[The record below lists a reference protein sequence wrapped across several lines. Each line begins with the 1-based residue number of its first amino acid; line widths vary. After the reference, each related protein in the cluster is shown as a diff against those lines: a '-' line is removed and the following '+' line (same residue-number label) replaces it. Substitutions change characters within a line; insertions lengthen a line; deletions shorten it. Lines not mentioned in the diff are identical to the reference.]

1 MSAILLRS
9 NTFSISY
16 FKLSQATLKKYKM
29 NYKKIYLLVLALGLP
44 ILAQAQQTPAN
55 KQTKSVLIM
64 NATAHLGN
72 GKVIENSALGFENG
86 KITLIADATVIRLAA
101 GAYDVTINA
110 AGKHVYPGFIAPNST
125 LGLVEID
132 AVKSSDDEDEIG
144 AMKPHVRS
152 IIAYTADSK
161 VIETVR
167 PNGIL
172 MAQIT
177 PRGGVISGTSS
188 IVQLD
193 AWHWKDA
200 LVKENDGI
208 HVNFP
213 STFRRSGW
221 WAEPGNIEANK
232 EYAKEVQELRSYL
245 ANAKAYLGESSKERN
260 IVLEST
266 KGLFDGTQT
275 LYIHAN
281 EEKQIID
288 AVQFAKQS
296 GIKKMVIVGGYEAY
310 KTADLLRENNIGV
323 LLKRVHE
330 MPENDDHDIDL
341 PYKNAKLLTDKGVLV
356 GLENSGS
363 HERMNTRN
371 LPFLAGTCA
380 AYGLDKEQALQLI
393 TSNTAK
399 ILGIDAQCGT
409 LEEGKDATLFLSD
422 GDALDMRTNKLTNA
436 FIQGRMISLETHQ
449 TKLNDRYKT
458 KYNQK

>member
-1 MSAILLRS
+1 MKHK
-9 NTFSISY
+9 N
-16 FKLSQATLKKYKM
+16 
-29 NYKKIYLLVLALGLP
+29 IYLLLLVFT
-44 ILAQAQQTPAN
+44 ISIISQAQQTPALA
-55 KQTKSVLIM
+55 QSKSVLIL

-72 GKVIENSALGFENG
+72 GEVIENSAIGFVDG
-86 KITLIADATVIRLAA
+86 KINLVANAQLIRLAKD
-101 GAYDVTINA
+101 AYDITIDGS
-110 AGKHVYPGFIAPNST
+110 GKHVYPGFIAPNST

-132 AVKSSDDEDEIG
+132 AVKSSDDEGEIG
-144 AMKPHVRS
+144 VMKPHIRS

-177 PRGGVISGTSS
+177 PREGRIAGSSS

-193 AWHWKDA
+193 AWHWQDA
-200 LVKENDGI
+200 LIKENDGI
-208 HVNFP
+208 HINFP
-213 STFRRSGW
+213 STFKKTGSW
-221 WAEPGNIEANK
+221 FEPGNIEANK
-232 EYAKEVQELRSYL
+232 DYSKQIAELTAFLSD
-245 ANAKAYLGESSKERN
+245 AKAYLADQSKERN
-260 IVLEST
+260 LVLEST
-266 KGLFDGTQT
+266 KGLFDGSQT
-275 LYIHAN
+275 LFVNAN

-288 AVQFAKQS
+288 AVQFAKQN

-310 KTADLLRENNIGV
+310 KTAELLQKNNVGV
-323 LLKRVHE
+323 LLRRVHE
-330 MPENDDHDIDL
+330 MPENEDDDIDL
-341 PYKNAKLLTDKGVLV
+341 PFKSAKLLSDKGVLV

-380 AYGLDKEQALQLI
+380 AYGMEKEQALKLI

-409 LEEGKDATLFLSD
+409 LEQGKDATLFISE

-449 TKLNDRYKT
+449 TKLNERYKT

>member
-1 MSAILLRS
+1 MLSASTLL
-9 NTFSISY
+9 
-16 FKLSQATLKKYKM
+16 
-29 NYKKIYLLVLALGLP
+29 
-44 ILAQAQQTPAN
+44 QAQQTPAN
-55 KQTKSVLIM
+55 KQTKSVLIL
-64 NATAHLGN
+64 NATAHIGD
-72 GKVIENSALGFENG
+72 GTVIENSAIGFKDG
-86 KITLIADATVIRLAA
+86 KITLIADARTIRLAA
-101 GAYDVTINA
+101 DAYDTTINA
-110 AGKHVYPGFIAPNST
+110 EGKHVYPGFIAPNST

-132 AVKSSDDEDEIG
+132 AVKSSDDESEIG
-144 AMKPHVRS
+144 NMNPNVRS

-177 PRGGVISGTSS
+177 PRGGIISGSSS

-193 AWHWKDA
+193 AWHWQDA
-200 LVKENDGI
+200 LVKENDGM
-208 HVNFP
+208 HLNFP

-221 WAEPGNIEANK
+221 WAEPGAIEANK
-232 EYAKEVQELRSYL
+232 DYPKQVNELNSFFT
-245 ANAKAYLGESSKERN
+245 NAKAYLGDTAKERN
-260 IVLEST
+260 LVLEST

-288 AVQFAKQS
+288 AVQFAKQNE
-296 GIKKMVIVGGYEAY
+296 IKKMAIVGGYEAY
-310 KTADLLRENNIGV
+310 KAAELLQKNNVGV
-323 LLKRVHE
+323 LLKRVHD
-330 MPENDDHDIDL
+330 MPENDDHDVDL
-341 PYKNAKLLTDKGVLV
+341 PYKNARLLTEKGVLV

-380 AYGLDKEQALQLI
+380 AYGLDKETALQLI

-399 ILGIDAQCGT
+399 ILGIDEQCGT
-409 LEEGKDATLFLSD
+409 LTQGKDATLFISE

-436 FIQGRMISLETHQ
+436 FIQGRAISLETHQ
-449 TKLNDRYKT
+449 TRLNERYKT